1 VFPVNCLPRYF
12 VALFFCH
19 SKRNNEQ
26 KLLQLAKDY
35 TNKLAQQKQELDKAD
50 LFPENSNTEV
60 SKLRQKLLQH
70 NNDLA
75 ETEERQYQL
84 DYKITW

>member
-1 VFPVNCLPRYF
+1 MVFSECVS
-12 VALFFCH
+12 FFLSRVC

-26 KLLQLAKDY
+26 KLLQKAKEY
-35 TNKLAQQKQELDKAD
+35 TVVLAQQKQELDKAD
-50 LFPENSNTEV
+50 TFPDNSNSEV
-60 SKLRQKLLQH
+60 SKLRQTLLTY

-84 DYKITW
+84 DYKIRW